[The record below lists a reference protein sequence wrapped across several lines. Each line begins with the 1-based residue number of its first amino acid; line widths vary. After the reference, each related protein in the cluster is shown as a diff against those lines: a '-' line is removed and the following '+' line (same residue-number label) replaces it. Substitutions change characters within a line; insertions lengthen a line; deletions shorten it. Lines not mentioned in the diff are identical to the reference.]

1 MRLNAARAL
10 FAVAACASLP
20 AWALDRVTFP
30 YPCVEH
36 LHRVVPGLDAH
47 VVVADLAC
55 GQVEVTATRPRD
67 RASTVATF
75 AHEYGAQIAVNANFY
90 EGSTCGLALG
100 ERVLWRDAYDRG
112 CVGSVAFGPSPTGT
126 LARVFDSTGRVRE
139 VPFPWAWNAVTGR
152 PMLLR
157 EGHVWFD
164 EDEPNGMYR
173 THPRT
178 AVGLTPGGASLVL
191 VVIDGRRAGLP
202 GVTSLQ
208 LLPLLEEFG
217 VTDAVNLDGGGS
229 SELWIASEGGVVN
242 RPSDRHERRVV
253 NHLGLRITS
262 ALGRPQ
268 PPVP

>member
-1 MRLNAARAL
+1 
-10 FAVAACASLP
+10 
-20 AWALDRVTFP
+20 
-30 YPCVEH
+30 
-36 LHRVVPGLDAH
+36 

-55 GQVEVTATRPRD
+55 GQVEVTSTRPRD